1 MARSGATRPAIASG
15 SHPGRYWRTRE
26 SPWPVPWTAAR
37 ATRVTGRP
45 PGETTIVAGTT
56 ITGDSMCRAT
66 NAGYRMDTASARA
79 FPGRY
84 VTLP

>member
-1 MARSGATRPAIASG
+1 M
-15 SHPGRYWRTRE
+15 
-26 SPWPVPWTAAR
+26 PWTAAR

-45 PGETTIVAGTT
+45 PGKTNIVAGTT
-56 ITGDSMCRAT
+56 ITGDSMYRAT
-66 NAGYRMDTASARA
+66 SVDYRMDTASARA